1 MGYASTEGCELPEIQ
16 RVLPKY
22 MQIANYVRDQILRGD
37 LTPGDEV
44 PSERQISAEWTVARP
59 TAARALEALR
69 QQGFVESRQGSGTF
83 VRDRMRPNRLARE
96 RYSRARDTGKIY
108 PANERAT
115 ILAADYDA
123 APDDVAAALGIDAGA
138 QVIRRQRLIHADDEP
153 VELSTAWYA
162 GSLGEQA
169 PNLLIR
175 ERIRAGTTAY
185 VEKTTGRRIRYARDE
200 MSSRLAAAAEREH
213 LRLPEPSAV
222 LLVRHVVYDGEDRP
236 LEFTEAVSP
245 PGRWAFETTYPVA

>member
-1 MGYASTEGCELPEIQ
+1 
-16 RVLPKY
+16 

-37 LTPGDEV
+37 LQSGDEV
-44 PSERQISAEWTVARP
+44 PSERQLAVEWTVARP

-96 RYSRARDTGKIY
+96 RYSRARETGKIY
-108 PANERAT
+108 PANERAV
-115 ILAADYDA
+115 ILAADYDV
-123 APDDVAAALGIDAGA
+123 APDHVAEALGISVGA
-138 QVIRRQRLIHADDEP
+138 QVIRRQRLIHADDVP
-153 VELSTAWYA
+153 VELSTGWYA
-162 GSLGEQA
+162 ASVGELA

-175 ERIRAGTTAY
+175 ERIRAGTMAY
-185 VEKTTGRRIRYARDE
+185 VEQSTGRQARYARDE
-200 MSSRLAAAAEREH
+200 MSARLATAEEREP

-236 LEFTEAVSP
+236 LEFTEAVYP
-245 PGRWAFETTYPVA
+245 PNRWAFEATYPMA